1 MRLRGWTELDGRR
14 LGREEL
20 AELVALGDPR
30 VGRLGGE
37 FCLALGEWRAR
48 DALGVVPCDCP
59 PGTLERDGAPVLR
72 IEPSVPD
79 LSLGNA
85 VERAVSLRADEGVV
99 ALSGGVDS
107 ALVAALA
114 RRPCVAVGMAG
125 SHDLDQARRAAGLIG
140 LDLAMVEIPP
150 DRVEEA
156 LRAVLPV
163 IPDPSPV
170 NASIGAT
177 LYFVAEWAAAHGHE
191 RILAG
196 QGADELFGGYARHV
210 AGGATVERLAEDFA
224 TIPVQAARDQAVAG
238 LFGCTFSLPY
248 LDLAVV
254 RAARALPPASLVSG
268 GLGKQPLRAVAAERI
283 PAEIAAHPKKAMQYG
298 SGIWREVRR
307 LSRHNGYK
315 NSVRGYLTTLEK
327 SAHGR

>member
-14 LGREEL
+14 LGPNEL
-20 AELVALGDPR
+20 ADLVASGDSR

-37 FCLALGEWRAR
+37 FCFAHGDWRAR
-48 DALGVVPCDCP
+48 DALGVVPCDCR
-59 PGTLERDGAPVLR
+59 PGTLERNGAPVLR
-72 IEPSVPD
+72 IEPVVPD
-79 LSLGNA
+79 LSLGDA
-85 VERAVSLRADEGVV
+85 IERAVTLRADEGVV

-107 ALVAALA
+107 ALIAALA

-125 SHDLDQARRAAGLIG
+125 SHDLERARRAADLIG
-140 LDLAMVEIPP
+140 LDLAAVEIPP
-150 DRVEEA
+150 ARIEEA
-156 LRAVLPV
+156 LRAVLSV

-170 NASIGAT
+170 NAAIGAT
-177 LYFVAEWAAAHGHE
+177 LYFVAEWAASHGYE

-210 AGGATVERLAEDFA
+210 AGGATAGQLAEDFA
-224 TIPVQAARDQAVAG
+224 SIPVQAARDQAVAG

-248 LDLAVV
+248 LDLSVV
-254 RAARALPPASLVSG
+254 RAARALSPESLVSG
-268 GLGKQPLRAVAAERI
+268 DLGKQPLRAVAAARI
-283 PAEIAAHPKKAMQYG
+283 PADIAAYPKKAMQYG